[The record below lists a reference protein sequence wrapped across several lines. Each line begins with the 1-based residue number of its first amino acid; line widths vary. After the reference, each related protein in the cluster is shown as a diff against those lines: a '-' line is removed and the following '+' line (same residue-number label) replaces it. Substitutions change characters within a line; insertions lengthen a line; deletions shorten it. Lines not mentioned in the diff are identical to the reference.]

1 MDARGRP
8 ALRPEERASYVRGGP
23 LLGPVGLLDQVGSGI
38 AAGQKPLLAAV
49 AVIPPFDLRA
59 GDIPPEEEVA
69 RQLARRAV
77 GRRPLV
83 RLTTE
88 AELADFPTS
97 AVRTTHEERHAEWRA
112 LPLGC
117 LRARSSRALTTRAAI
132 VSGVSAV
139 SVPASGMPV
148 IIDAS
153 RVRARMSSASR

>member
-1 MDARGRP
+1 MDARGRR
-8 ALRPEERASYVRGGP
+8 ALRPEECASCARGGP

-77 GRRPLV
+77 GGRPLV

-88 AELADFPTS
+88 TELADFPTS
-97 AVRTTHEERHAEWRA
+97 PARPPHEEPH
-112 LPLGC
+112 
-117 LRARSSRALTTRAAI
+117 
-132 VSGVSAV
+132 V
-139 SVPASGMPV
+139 
-148 IIDAS
+148 
-153 RVRARMSSASR
+153 